1 MAPLAA
7 LFHIA
12 QDANGP
18 KIPGGVSSVLRDFL
32 RKCFHKQPEFRK
44 GADELLDHPWLRVKR
59 ENVAVEATL
68 RRHGI
73 NNSDES
79 SVLQMQ
85 ELKQSIQ
92 ATLRRNVTFTR
103 RRKVGVGSN
112 KTVED
117 EKNAQSVDDSLNSN
131 RHQYQESETTV
142 DLSAFD
148 IDDSTSRDSD
158 GDSSS
163 DWDQDISL
171 TQKNNV
177 SQSSAL
183 VGKSKS
189 LVHIVKEDEISNDFW
204 DDDDTMEKIR
214 EMKESLK
221 TTETNSLKNTRNILF
236 NDKEEN
242 VQLHKNIGKP
252 SNVNG
257 SQQHNNADATDASN
271 LENKLEMFK
280 ENESDLS
287 MSEMSEFSNI
297 NNVSKRKRLQTL
309 NSTDLA
315 SIDFGNDVHETVD
328 EVRVDKLLM
337 FQDSDSSDAFDGI
350 EDDFASELKRN
361 PNKSEDVNFDD
372 FSDKDNDSENEVD
385 DGTSNAANFGNGKIS
400 EPTKGR
406 PAVSKLDKV
415 THNVEP
421 KAADKQISAVDY
433 EKPEDDLDDLEFD
446 DVQDFHSRLALVQN
460 NRSKKTMKMNSVQK
474 MPLKMKSCSLTK
486 MITSEMKN
494 ATKWRNGWKKLGS

>member
-1 MAPLAA
+1 MVIELLTGEPPYYHLAPLAA

-12 QDANGP
+12 QDNGP

-59 ENVAVEATL
+59 ENVEVEATL
-68 RRHGI
+68 RRHGMS
-73 NNSDES
+73 NSDES
-79 SVLQMQ
+79 SELQMQ

-117 EKNAQSVDDSLNSN
+117 EKNAQSIDDSLNSN
-131 RHQYQESETTV
+131 RHQYQQNETTV

-148 IDDSTSRDSD
+148 IDDSSSRDSD

-163 DWDQDISL
+163 DWDQDMSL
-171 TQKNNV
+171 IQKNNV

-183 VGKSKS
+183 GGKSNS

-204 DDDDTMEKIR
+204 DDEDTMEKIR
-214 EMKESLK
+214 EMKESIK
-221 TTETNSLKNTRNILF
+221 PAETSSLKNTTDIIL

-242 VQLHKNIGKP
+242 VQSHKNIGNP
-252 SNVNG
+252 SNVYK
-257 SQQHNNADATDASN
+257 SQQHINAEAIETAD
-271 LENKLEMFK
+271 LENKLKMFK
-280 ENESDLS
+280 ENESDIS
-287 MSEMSEFSNI
+287 MSEMTEFADS
-297 NNVSKRKRLQTL
+297 NNVPKRKRLQTL
-309 NSTDLA
+309 NSADLA

-328 EVRVDKLLM
+328 KVRVDKLLM

-361 PNKSEDVNFDD
+361 PTNLKTKRIFR
-372 FSDKDNDSENEVD
+372 KDAFENESDMVHLIRPILAM
-385 DGTSNAANFGNGKIS
+385 GIS
-400 EPTKGR
+400 TRESSSSSFE
-406 PAVSKLDKV
+406 AYKV
-415 THNVEP
+415 IDNIESTVTRSRFLLRIMRN
-421 KAADKQISAVDY
+421 
-433 EKPEDDLDDLEFD
+433 EDDLDDLEFD
-446 DVQDFHSRLALVQN
+446 DVQDFTAAW
-460 NRSKKTMKMNSVQK
+460 
-474 MPLKMKSCSLTK
+474 P
-486 MITSEMKN
+486 
-494 ATKWRNGWKKLGS
+494 

>member
-1 MAPLAA
+1 MIKLKE
-7 LFHIA
+7 IA
-12 QDANGP
+12 EGTRCW
-18 KIPGGVSSVLRDFL
+18 KGY
-32 RKCFHKQPEFRK
+32 ERK
-44 GADELLDHPWLRVKR
+44 GFKTHPFSKKRVPNCVKR

-189 LVHIVKEDEISNDFW
+189 LVHIVKEDKDFLSKEIF
-204 DDDDTMEKIR
+204 
-214 EMKESLK
+214 
-221 TTETNSLKNTRNILF
+221 
-236 NDKEEN
+236 
-242 VQLHKNIGKP
+242 
-252 SNVNG
+252 
-257 SQQHNNADATDASN
+257 
-271 LENKLEMFK
+271 
-280 ENESDLS
+280 
-287 MSEMSEFSNI
+287 
-297 NNVSKRKRLQTL
+297 
-309 NSTDLA
+309 
-315 SIDFGNDVHETVD
+315 
-328 EVRVDKLLM
+328 
-337 FQDSDSSDAFDGI
+337 
-350 EDDFASELKRN
+350 
-361 PNKSEDVNFDD
+361 
-372 FSDKDNDSENEVD
+372 
-385 DGTSNAANFGNGKIS
+385 
-400 EPTKGR
+400 
-406 PAVSKLDKV
+406 LD
-415 THNVEP
+415 
-421 KAADKQISAVDY
+421 
-433 EKPEDDLDDLEFD
+433 
-446 DVQDFHSRLALVQN
+446 
-460 NRSKKTMKMNSVQK
+460 
-474 MPLKMKSCSLTK
+474 
-486 MITSEMKN
+486 ITSTSRE
-494 ATKWRNGWKKLGS
+494 ACI